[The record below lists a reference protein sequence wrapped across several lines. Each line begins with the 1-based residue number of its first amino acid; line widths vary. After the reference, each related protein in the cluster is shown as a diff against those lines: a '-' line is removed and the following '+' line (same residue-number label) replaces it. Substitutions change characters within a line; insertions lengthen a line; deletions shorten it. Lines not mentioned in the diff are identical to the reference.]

1 MGRLGAGVDSDFA
14 VDDVGSETVN
24 IVDRNTVIA
33 PLPSLAAVHAGM
45 HRTEESA
52 GKNRAGGA
60 LEDDRADV
68 LAAQR
73 ALGFAPLAALIALEQ
88 RQSILSSRPQLMRT
102 FCRRID
108 IGSTMGKSDRHKSPP

>member
-1 MGRLGAGVDSDFA
+1 MGRLSAGVDSDFA

-24 IVDRNTVIA
+24 IVDRNAVIA

-52 GKNRAGGA
+52 GKYRPGGA
-60 LEDDRADV
+60 LEDDRADM

-73 ALGFAPLAALIALEQ
+73 ALRFAPFTALFSLE
-88 RQSILSSRPQLMRT
+88 
-102 FCRRID
+102 
-108 IGSTMGKSDRHKSPP
+108 